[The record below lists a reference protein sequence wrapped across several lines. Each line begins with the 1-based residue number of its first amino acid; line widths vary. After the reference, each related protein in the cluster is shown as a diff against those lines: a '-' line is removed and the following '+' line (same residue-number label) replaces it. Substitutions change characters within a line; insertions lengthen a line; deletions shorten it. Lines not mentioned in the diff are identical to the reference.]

1 MIKKF
6 RLQTVD
12 TSLTIHHLKGHIYFR
27 FCLRS
32 EVIEAGIW
40 IQVGTHSHKCMSL
53 VGAAFCTTSSPI
65 LGGRSPEVSGS
76 LSRKQ
81 SAGTRGIRTPWHT
94 VQSVNLNCES
104 VDWINLWAQT
114 CSNTVISPAPG
125 TEPGSEHWGP
135 FPMQHTNVVR
145 YNHISTWRK
154 LSRDLSAVCSYLL
167 GRQRGTDS
175 FEKCT
180 VIKTKENKSVVFF
193 PPLYYMKLGGF

>member
-53 VGAAFCTTSSPI
+53 VGAAFCTASSPI
-65 LGGRSPEVSGS
+65 LGWRSPEVSGS

-114 CSNTVISPAPG
+114 CSNTVYFTCPWYRARLWTLRALPYAAQFVTTTFRPEGNSAEILVLFAAIYWEDREGQTLLKSAQ
-125 TEPGSEHWGP
+125 WLRLKK
-135 FPMQHTNVVR
+135 TN
-145 YNHISTWRK
+145 
-154 LSRDLSAVCSYLL
+154 LL
-167 GRQRGTDS
+167 Y
-175 FEKCT
+175 
-180 VIKTKENKSVVFF
+180 FF
-193 PPLYYMKLGGF
+193 PPCITWS